1 MKVVLSQVNVGSKFR
16 FMPSGVSSSLSN
28 YPRDGWLT
36 EAAARKWA
44 KANGHEIVKVEK
56 VAGNGE
62 KIHRIEY
69 TYKDRFGKTK
79 KQTSELV
86 GKDVEPLK
94 KRIVEGLE
102 RNGDKLVSFG
112 RITSKDSAEDSLVQ
126 RIAEK
131 YALDATLIT
140 AKGFVTAPGLP
151 TFKLTFDVI
160 KPDGTPT
167 GKKVTKNI
175 GARDKNEA
183 VRIAEDIER
192 KDRKLLL
199 KKVEWAGKTTIAQ
212 GPQFLVKPGRPVYN
226 RFDKSSKDSADLMDA
241 WNHLDR
247 DMKRKIIS
255 HLKTKWKFSD
265 AIINRFIRDHDGYF
279 SDFIKEKMT
288 WPEIVN
294 FIDKR
299 AKKVDINPDSPSYRH
314 SLFIERG
321 KMSQPGSRFS
331 KLGSGKNPL
340 KIDSADDFAS
350 DAMDRIRAKYCLD
363 ATKDQSNKK
372 RYEVH
377 YQATAPDGHIY
388 SFIKE
393 AVCTPGQLRGI
404 MKTVE
409 EEQKKKGVTLKKM
422 FTKTV
427 Y

>member
-94 KRIVEGLE
+94 KRIVEGLT
-102 RNGDKLVSFG
+102 RNGDKLISFG
-112 RITSKDSAEDSLVQ
+112 KVTTKDSAEDSTLVS

-131 YALDATLIT
+131 YAMDATLIT
-140 AKGFVTAPGLP
+140 AKSFVTAPGLP

-183 VRIAEDIER
+183 VRIAEDIEL

-226 RFDKSSKDSADLMDA
+226 RFDKSSKDSAD
-241 WNHLDR
+241 
-247 DMKRKIIS
+247 
-255 HLKTKWKFSD
+255 
-265 AIINRFIRDHDGYF
+265 
-279 SDFIKEKMT
+279 
-288 WPEIVN
+288 
-294 FIDKR
+294 
-299 AKKVDINPDSPSYRH
+299 
-314 SLFIERG
+314 
-321 KMSQPGSRFS
+321 
-331 KLGSGKNPL
+331 
-340 KIDSADDFAS
+340 DFAS
-350 DAMDRIRAKYCLD
+350 DTLGRIRAKYCLD
-363 ATKDQSNKK
+363 AVGAGVVNPNFKFSTNVERRLATTRRGKAMTLPQYGKPSKVTVKKDGNSFSVIGKDGQRLNNIQFKSYEEAEKWARGNGFMVK
-372 RYEVH
+372 RV
-377 YQATAPDGHIY
+377 
-388 SFIKE
+388 
-393 AVCTPGQLRGI
+393 
-404 MKTVE
+404 
-409 EEQKKKGVTLKKM
+409 
-422 FTKTV
+422 
-427 Y
+427 